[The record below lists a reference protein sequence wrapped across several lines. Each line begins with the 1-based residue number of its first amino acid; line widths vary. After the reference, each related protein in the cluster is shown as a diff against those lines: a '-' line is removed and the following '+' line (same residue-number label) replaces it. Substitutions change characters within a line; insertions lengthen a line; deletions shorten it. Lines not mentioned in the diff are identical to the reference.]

1 MSLRAWSCFAAVS
14 VLWGIPYLF
23 IKLAVEEVPPAFVAW
38 GRVVIGA
45 AILLP
50 WAWRAGLLAGLR
62 GRMRW
67 ALLWG
72 LTEIAI
78 PFPLIAFGEQH
89 VSSSLTAILIAS
101 APLMVALLGEVLDP
115 AERVRGA
122 RLAGLVIGLAGVVA
136 LMGIDVAGRADELL
150 GAGAILLGTLCYAV
164 GPFNLRGP
172 LAGADSIGVVA
183 VALAF
188 AAVAL
193 TPLVIADP
201 PAQTPSG
208 TAIASIVVLGVL
220 CSAAAL
226 VLFAILVALV
236 VRNHPPN
243 VQEDVSVN
251 TDTGAVRVVTS
262 SIDTRVGI
270 RAAWSHPGTRL
281 AFWSHFTTPFAGTAF
296 ILLWGVPFLTAGEG
310 LSPAAAAG
318 VTTLYI
324 VVSMALGPVMGGLS
338 ARIPHRRSRVLVLPT
353 VAVQLVAWL
362 AVIAW
367 PGRAPLWLLIVL
379 VIALA
384 TGGPAS
390 LIAFDHAR
398 THNPSH
404 RLSTATGITNVGGF
418 LAALIAIFLIGAA
431 LDMQGAGTPDTYSL
445 EAFRFAFL
453 TQVPLWLIGAFFIV
467 LERRRTRI
475 HIGWDQPRRPRR
487 DR

>member
-122 RLAGLVIGLAGVVA
+122 RLAGLVIGLGGVVA

-226 VLFAILVALV
+226 VLFAILVAEVGGGRAMVITYVAPV
-236 VRNHPPN
+236 V
-243 VQEDVSVN
+243 
-251 TDTGAVRVVTS
+251 AVALGVT
-262 SIDTRVGI
+262 
-270 RAAWSHPGTRL
+270 
-281 AFWSHFTTPFAGTAF
+281 
-296 ILLWGVPFLTAGEG
+296 ILGESLG
-310 LSPAAAAG
+310 AAAVAG
-318 VTTLYI
+318 L
-324 VVSMALGPVMGGLS
+324 
-338 ARIPHRRSRVLVLPT
+338 
-353 VAVQLVAWL
+353 
-362 AVIAW
+362 
-367 PGRAPLWLLIVL
+367 LLIL
-379 VIALA
+379 AGSWLA
-384 TGGPAS
+384 TGG
-390 LIAFDHAR
+390 
-398 THNPSH
+398 
-404 RLSTATGITNVGGF
+404 RLPPGLGGLLRIVG
-418 LAALIAIFLIGAA
+418 A
-431 LDMQGAGTPDTYSL
+431 
-445 EAFRFAFL
+445 
-453 TQVPLWLIGAFFIV
+453 
-467 LERRRTRI
+467 RRRPSP
-475 HIGWDQPRRPRR
+475 GPG
-487 DR
+487 